1 MEDLTNTSCSVCIW
15 PEGLIALTLYK
26 PVVRSSKTN
35 SPEEFTRTAMADDPC
50 TASIVQLCNGL
61 KFSASSASPSIV
73 PLFCA
78 MEFRDAVI
86 NNILVKKKRK
96 VLIKIL
102 EKVNAKLYLT
112 LLLTV
117 IMQTCLRLL

>member
-1 MEDLTNTSCSVCIW
+1 
-15 PEGLIALTLYK
+15 
-26 PVVRSSKTN
+26 
-35 SPEEFTRTAMADDPC
+35 MADDPC

-78 MEFRDAVI
+78 MEFRDAVS

-112 LLLTV
+112 LLLTA
-117 IMQTCLRLL
+117 IMQTCLRLWSINF